1 MAEGEAKSQDTAAE
15 ASQLV
20 QDRDRFR
27 DFAESAADWYWEQ
40 GPDLRFTEITGVDL
54 EHRLTPL
61 PLRFIGYTRREM
73 KPPGV
78 SAEQW
83 AEHEADLAAR
93 RPFRNF
99 RYERVEPNG
108 RRRYLSVSG
117 LPIFDVDG
125 VFQGYRGV
133 GRDETELREALAKLQ
148 AQTEELR
155 LARLDAEAA
164 SRAKTSFLANM
175 SHEFR
180 TPLNAIM
187 GFAEIIRDRRF
198 GDKDIARYAEYAG
211 DIFDSGDALLGMINL
226 ILDLSKIEARGY
238 DVEPE
243 EISLNGF
250 LLDRIHLFSVQA
262 ERGQVALN
270 HQIEPDLKLM
280 TDRRGLNHIVN
291 NLLSNAIK
299 FTEPG
304 GLVEIRAGRLDK
316 GGLYVVVQDTG
327 VGMSEAFLE
336 RALRPFEQLETG
348 LDRRHG
354 GTGLGLSI
362 ASAYAEI
369 LGARLEISSQES
381 VGTRSSLVFLQ

>member
-1 MAEGEAKSQDTAAE
+1 MAEGDGETRRPDAQIA
-15 ASQLV
+15 L
-20 QDRDRFR
+20 DRDRFR

-40 GPDLRFTEITGVDL
+40 DADLRFTEITGVDL

-73 KPPGV
+73 NPPGV
-78 SAEQW
+78 SEEQW
-83 AEHEADLAAR
+83 AAHEADLAAR

-99 RYERVEPNG
+99 RYERVEPSG

-117 LPIFDVDG
+117 LPIFDADG

-148 AQTEELR
+148 ARTEDLR

-198 GDKDIARYAEYAG
+198 GDRDIARYAEYAG
-211 DIFDSGDALLGMINL
+211 DIVDCGEALLSMINQ
-226 ILDLSKIEARGY
+226 ILDLSRIEARSY
-238 DVEPE
+238 EVHPE
-243 EISLNGF
+243 MIDLDSF
-250 LLDRIHLFSVQA
+250 LIDCVHLFSVQA
-262 ERGQVALN
+262 ERGRIRLSR
-270 HQIEPDLKLM
+270 QIEPGLTLR
-280 TDRRGLNHIVN
+280 TDRRGLSHIVT
-291 NLLSNAIK
+291 NLISNAVK

-304 GLVEIRAGRLDK
+304 GMVEVQAGRRAE
-316 GGLYVVVQDTG
+316 GGLFLIVRDTG
-327 VGMSEAFLE
+327 VGMSPAFLE
-336 RALRPFEQLETG
+336 RALRPFEQVETG
-348 LDRRHG
+348 LERRHG

-369 LGARLEISSQES
+369 LGAVLEVSSEER
-381 VGTRSSLVFLQ
+381 VGTRSSLMFPE

>member
-1 MAEGEAKSQDTAAE
+1 MTDGEEKRRRQE
-15 ASQLV
+15 AQVAL
-20 QDRDRFR
+20 DRDRFR

-40 GPDLRFTEITGVDL
+40 DADLRFVAITGVDI

-73 KPPGV
+73 NPPGV
-78 SAEQW
+78 SEEQW
-83 AEHEADLAAR
+83 AAHEADLAAR

-99 RYERVEPNG
+99 RYERLEPSG

-117 LPIFDVDG
+117 LPIFDAEG
-125 VFQGYRGV
+125 VFLGYRGV

-148 AQTEELR
+148 AQTEDLR
-155 LARLDAEAA
+155 FARLDAEAA

-198 GDKDIARYAEYAG
+198 GDHDIARYAEYAA
-211 DIFDSGDALLGMINL
+211 DIVDCGEALLQMINQ
-226 ILDLSKIEARGY
+226 ILDLSRIEARSY
-238 DVEPE
+238 EVKPE
-243 EISLNGF
+243 TIDLNGF
-250 LLDRIHLFSVQA
+250 LQDCVHLFSVQA
-262 ERGQVALN
+262 DRGQVRLN
-270 HQIEPDLKLM
+270 HQIEPGLTLR
-280 TDRRGLNHIVN
+280 TDRRALSHIVT
-291 NLLSNAIK
+291 NLISNAIK
-299 FTEPG
+299 FTERG
-304 GLVEIRAGRLDK
+304 GFVELKAESQADGELFLQVR
-316 GGLYVVVQDTG
+316 DTG
-327 VGMSEAFLE
+327 VGMSPAFLE

-369 LGARLEISSQES
+369 LGARLEVSSEEG
-381 VGTRSSLVFLQ
+381 VGTRCSLRFPR